1 MERRSADDA
10 QAKEIASP
18 LDQDGSEGR
27 EADVGGDSR
36 SFTGRYLTRLVV
48 SAAALTLIVVKLVR
62 PGAHIDAVVLGL
74 LALAAIPWLS
84 DFIQSAKVGGFSIEF
99 KVDRLERRQ
108 DRQRLLQEEQGKE
121 IRQLRFLVSNFANP
135 AEVTHL
141 TKLARGQP
149 FPVIKDGTFP
159 YFKEELRRLRGL
171 QLIEGRPGKGLRS
184 MEYEGGDVKDH
195 FMITNKG
202 KEFLRLLAEVQMD
215 DGNEERSAAAQ

>member
-10 QAKEIASP
+10 QAREIANP
-18 LDQDGSEGR
+18 LSEDNGEGR
-27 EADVGGDSR
+27 EARADVDPR
-36 SFTGRYLTRLVV
+36 SLSGRYLPRLVV
-48 SAAALTLIVVKLVR
+48 SAAALILIVVKLVR

-84 DFIQSAKVGGFSIEF
+84 DVIQSAKVGGFSIEF

-141 TKLARGQP
+141 TKLASSDP
-149 FPVIKDGTFP
+149 FPVIKDGTFS
-159 YFKEELRRLRGL
+159 YFKEELHRLRGL
-171 QLIEGRPGKGLRS
+171 QLIEGQQGKGLRS
-184 MEYEGGDVKDH
+184 MEFEGGDVKDH
-195 FMITNKG
+195 FKITDKG
-202 KEFLRLLAEVQMD
+202 KEFLRLLAEVQTD
-215 DGNEERSAAAQ
+215 EGK